1 MEDTATTTPPVTAG
15 PVRRGQGV
23 WLGAVG
29 AATLVLV
36 GLCAVEAGRP
46 ERLFEN
52 IATMAAIPGILALS
66 QLLLLRSGR
75 IEPATIGV
83 AGLGAAVIG
92 VNSTGGSNGTMLF
105 GVLLALLAAV
115 PFAFLSGFLSLN
127 ARTGHA
133 LFSAVAVLIGAD
145 QLVTDIAP
153 PQMEPIRASIL
164 TSLAY
169 NDLRIPGVALVAAAL
184 FLATAWYLPRQE
196 ARLGAREPSWARVT
210 VLLFL
215 PAFLLAALVGL
226 LYTARIGATVPGELG
241 KEFMIACLL
250 ALTAGGC
257 SLKSG
262 EGTVLDVA
270 VGSLFAGSLQTLFS
284 LKSLDSS
291 LQSTILCV
299 VAVVFI
305 LIDLARLR
313 TPVPAEAGGDRR
325 GAGPAAE
332 PVNGLP

>member
-1 MEDTATTTPPVTAG
+1 MEDISTPTE
-15 PVRRGQGV
+15 VRRGQGV
-23 WLGAVG
+23 WLGVVG

-36 GLCAVEAGRP
+36 VLCFAEVGRAAGLLQSIV
-46 ERLFEN
+46 
-52 IATMAAIPGILALS
+52 TVAAIPGVLALS

-75 IEPATIGV
+75 IEPATVGV
-83 AGLGAAVIG
+83 AGLGAAIIG
-92 VNSTGGSNGTMLF
+92 VNSTGEGNGTMLF
-105 GVLLALLAAV
+105 GLLLALLAAV

-127 ARTGHA
+127 VRTGHA

-153 PQMEPIRASIL
+153 PQMELVRAPFLTTL
-164 TSLAY
+164 TS
-169 NDLRIPGVALVAAAL
+169 NDLRIPGVAVVAAAL
-184 FLATAWYLPRQE
+184 FVATAWYLPRQE
-196 ARLGAREPSWARVT
+196 ARLRVRETTWVRVT
-210 VLLFL
+210 VFLFL
-215 PAFLLAALVGL
+215 PSFLLATLVGL
-226 LYTARIGATVPGELG
+226 LYTARIGATVQGELG
-241 KEFMIACLL
+241 KQFMIACLL

-270 VGSLFAGSLQTLFS
+270 VGSLFAGALQTL
-284 LKSLDSS
+284 LDIEAVGFS

-313 TPVPAEAGGDRR
+313 TSAPAPAPAEIPCPR
-325 GAGPAAE
+325 
-332 PVNGLP
+332 